1 MNSKIKIFT
10 FKNDRY
16 RFAFYL
22 FLIVNIFLSINSG
35 IYHIQRFEFTDSL
48 INNFFSI
55 LNVYRYLIIYLIIV
69 ITTFITILSK
79 SKINIES
86 KIFIIYLTVQFL
98 CLFIYERDQKIL
110 DVHSPQIFDSVALLL
125 ASISSLLIINL
136 VKTESKKRFIEF
148 FFIFLIF
155 FFLIS
160 SSYFLIELYLESFGN
175 RNNEYLY
182 SSSTLD
188 PVGNHFGQPNP
199 RVTGLSR
206 VVLILFI
213 LSLTLS
219 FYKKNINKLSQYICY
234 LFCFI
239 CCFNMGALQSRGA
252 LLGLIIF
259 LLIFLIFFNVKILK
273 KIFIIFFLFILPILI
288 YEQVYKPNL
297 ELVRSFFSKTEIIN
311 KLGDQHFKEIEGKK
325 RSLLP
330 DKDSINKSLSKDEIY
345 SKDPSPSTGEFH
357 LKQFNEYS
365 SGRFAIWE
373 RCFNILIKNKYIIG
387 FGPQAD
393 RYLIT
398 KYLKNDL
405 HASWGNNSSNAILYS
420 LLSAGIIGL
429 LFILFIYFKSIKLL
443 ILCLFKFKD
452 VFKGT
457 NVYLVTSFCILSFVL
472 FRSLFENSFLVFG
485 IDFFLFIISY
495 FYIKLTLKIA

>member
-10 FKNDRY
+10 FKSDRY
-16 RFAFYL
+16 GFAFYL

-69 ITTFITILSK
+69 ITTFITISSK

-136 VKTESKKRFIEF
+136 VKNESKKRFIEF
-148 FFIFLIF
+148 FFIFLVF

-175 RNNEYLY
+175 KYNDYLY
-182 SSSTLD
+182 SSSTLN
-188 PVGNHFGQPNP
+188 PIGNHFGQPNP

-219 FYKKNINKLSQYICY
+219 FYKKNISKLSQYISY

-239 CCFNMGALQSRGA
+239 CCFNMWALQSRGA
-252 LLGLIIF
+252 LLGLLIF
-259 LLIFLIFFNVKILK
+259 LLIFLIFFNVKFFK

-297 ELVRSFFSKTEIIN
+297 EMIRSFFANTEIID
-311 KLGDQHFKEIEGKK
+311 KFGDQHYKQIEGKK

-330 DKDSINKSLSKDEIY
+330 EDSINKNLLKDT
-345 SKDPSPSTGEFH
+345 SNKNLLKDTSQQ
-357 LKQFNEYS
+357 LNEYS
-365 SGRFAIWE
+365 SGRFQIWE
-373 RCFNILIKNKYIIG
+373 SCFKILIENKYIIG

>member
-16 RFAFYL
+16 RFAFYF

-69 ITTFITILSK
+69 ITSFITILSK

-175 RNNEYLY
+175 KNNDYLY
-182 SSSTLD
+182 SSSTLN
-188 PVGNHFGQPNP
+188 PIGNHFGQPNP

-219 FYKKNINKLSQYICY
+219 FYKKNINKISQYICY

-239 CCFNMGALQSRGA
+239 CCFNMWALQSRGA

-259 LLIFLIFFNVKILK
+259 LLIFLIFFNVKFLK
-273 KIFIIFFLFILPILI
+273 KIFTIFFLFILPILI

-297 ELVRSFFSKTEIIN
+297 EIVRSFFSKTEIIN

-330 DKDSINKSLSKDEIY
+330 DKDLINESLSSNKSISKDEIY
-345 SKDPSPSTGEFH
+345 SKDIV
-357 LKQFNEYS
+357 LKNFNEYS
-365 SGRFAIWE
+365 SGRFQIWE
-373 RCFNILIKNKYIIG
+373 SCFKILIKNKYIIG

-420 LLSAGIIGL
+420 LLSGGIIGL
-429 LFILFIYFKSIKLL
+429 LFISFIYFKSIKLL

-457 NVYLVTSFCILSFVL
+457 NVYLTTSFCILSFVL